1 MISFADKY
9 GQWALV
15 TGGSTGIGLALAKQ
29 AASYGMNIIL
39 VAKRAELL
47 AQAQEAIQGIYK
59 VKVII
64 IALDLTADAALDK
77 LFYETKNLEV
87 GMLVPN
93 AGIELNGLFINT
105 SLEANRKLLRLNS
118 EVPMALSHHYGRM
131 MAARNKGAIL
141 FVSSGFGYQATP
153 YIANY
158 AATKAYILALGEA
171 LNVELKE
178 YGIDVTVL
186 SPGLTKTSMTD
197 DSTINFKKL
206 PVLSMAPAMVARI
219 GFKALGRKASV
230 IAGFLNKFYVWQNR
244 FVPRS
249 VPIKLF
255 GMLVRRAI
263 KPEKR
268 VELLCISAG
277 ARS

>member
-1 MISFADKY
+1 MLNFTNKY

-29 AASYGMNIIL
+29 AASCGMNIIL
-39 VAKRAELL
+39 VARRAGLL
-47 AQAQEAIQGIYK
+47 AQAQDAIQGQYK
-59 VKVII
+59 VKVKII
-64 IALDLTADAALDK
+64 ELDLTTDTALDI
-77 LFYETKNLEV
+77 LFNETKNIDV

-105 SLEANRKLLRLNS
+105 PLEANRKLLRLNS

-141 FVSSGFGYQATP
+141 LVSSGFGYQATP

-178 YGIDVTVL
+178 YGVDVSVL

-197 DSTINFKKL
+197 GSTINFNKL
-206 PVLSMAPAMVARI
+206 PVFSMSPDVVARI
-219 GFKALGRKASV
+219 GFNALGRKATV

-244 FVPRS
+244 LVPRS
-249 VPIKLF
+249 VPVKLF
-255 GMLVRRAI
+255 GILVRRAI
-263 KPEKR
+263 RKEKR
-268 VELLCISAG
+268 VELLSVSAG
-277 ARS
+277 ANL

>member
-1 MISFADKY
+1 MNYAKKY

-15 TGGSTGIGLALAKQ
+15 TGGSTGIGLELAKQ
-29 AASYGMNIIL
+29 AASCGMDIIL
-39 VAKRAELL
+39 VARRAEVL
-47 AQAQEAIQGIYK
+47 ARAQEAIQVQYK
-59 VKVII
+59 VKVKVIE
-64 IALDLTADAALDK
+64 LDLTEDAALGK
-77 LFYETKNLEV
+77 LFDETKNLDV

-118 EVPMALSHHYGRM
+118 EVPMALSHHYGRKM
-131 MAARNKGAIL
+131 VVKNKGAIL

-158 AATKAYILALGEA
+158 AATKAYVLALGEA
-171 LNVELKE
+171 LNVEFKE
-178 YGIDVTVL
+178 FGVDVTVL

-197 DSTINFKKL
+197 DSTINFNKL
-206 PVLSMAPAMVARI
+206 PVLSMAPDVVARL
-219 GFKALGRKASV
+219 GFEALGSKASV

-249 VPIKLF
+249 VPVKLF
-255 GMLVRRAI
+255 GMLVHRAI
-263 KPEKR
+263 RKEKR
-268 VELLCISAG
+268 VELLSVSAG
-277 ARS
+277 ERP

>member
-1 MISFADKY
+1 MLSYTNKY

-29 AASYGMNIIL
+29 AASCGMDIIL
-39 VAKRAELL
+39 VARRAGLL
-47 AQAQEAIQGIYK
+47 AQAQEVIQGKYK
-59 VKVII
+59 VKVKVIE
-64 IALDLTADAALDK
+64 LDLTADAALDK
-77 LFYETKNLEV
+77 LFEETKSLEV

-105 SLEANRKLLRLNS
+105 SMEANRKLLRLNS
-118 EVPMALSHHYGRM
+118 EMPMALTHHYGRM

-141 FVSSGFGYQATP
+141 LVSSGFGYQATP

-178 YGIDVTVL
+178 YGVDVTVL

-206 PVLSMAPAMVARI
+206 PVFSMAPDVVARI

-249 VPIKLF
+249 VPVKLF
-255 GMLVRRAI
+255 GILVRRAI
-263 KPEKR
+263 RKEKR
-268 VELLCISAG
+268 FELLSVSAG
-277 ARS
+277 VRS

>member
-1 MISFADKY
+1 MNFANKY

-29 AASYGMNIIL
+29 AASCGMDIIL
-39 VAKRAELL
+39 VARRAELL
-47 AQAQEAIQGIYK
+47 AQAQEVIRENYK
-59 VKVII
+59 VKVKVIE
-64 IALDLTADAALDK
+64 LDLTTDAALDI
-77 LFYETKNLEV
+77 LFEETKNLEV
-87 GMLVPN
+87 GMLIPN

-105 SLEANRKLLRLNS
+105 SIEANRKLLRLNS
-118 EVPMALSHHYGRM
+118 EVPMALTHHYGRM
-131 MAARNKGAIL
+131 MATRNKGAIL
-141 FVSSGFGYQATP
+141 LVSSGFGYQAIP

-178 YGIDVTVL
+178 YGVDVLVL

-206 PVLSMAPAMVARI
+206 PILSMAPDVVARI

-230 IAGFLNKFYVWQNR
+230 IAGFLNKYYVWQNR

-249 VPIKLF
+249 VPVKLF

-263 KPEKR
+263 RKEKR
-268 VELLCISAG
+268 VELLSVSAG
-277 ARS
+277 VRS